1 MNLLQFIAE
10 LVKALAWPLA
20 VLVLGAVFRS
30 EIRALLGRIRRG
42 KVGPAELEFEATVK
56 SLESES
62 RLAPGTAPTATLT
75 APQVAMVAS
84 DPRAAIIGAW
94 LQIEDAAEQLLF
106 ARARSTD
113 EVPRNKAAQLRQL
126 TRLGTLKPETV
137 ALLNDLRALRN
148 QAVHEVEFAP
158 SAESVL
164 SYLRFANELLAAIH
178 AAAGD
183 AA

>member
-1 MNLLQFIAE
+1 MDALQFIAE
-10 LVKALAWPLA
+10 LVRALAWPLA
-20 VLVLGAVFRS
+20 VLILGGMFRT
-30 EIRALLGRIRRG
+30 EIRALLGRIRKG

-62 RLAPGTAPTATLT
+62 RLDPGKAPMATLT
-75 APQVAMVAS
+75 APQVAMLSS

-94 LQIEDAAEQLLF
+94 LQLEDASEQLLF

-113 EVPRNKAAQLRQL
+113 EVPRNKAAQLRRL
-126 TRLGTLKPETV
+126 TRLGILRPETI
-137 ALLNDLRALRN
+137 ALLNDLRTLRN

-158 SAESVL
+158 SAESVA

-178 AAAGD
+178 AAAGETG
-183 AA
+183 